1 MFSEFPYSE
10 WHQLNLDWIL
20 ESIKYLMEHG
30 GGGGAVISV
39 NGKTGVV
46 QLFPYD
52 VGAIP
57 MPENAT
63 TGQVLTFD
71 GADWTADNI
80 PDDVA
85 IFEMN
90 VSTVAEIEAA
100 YQAGKRCYCKSG
112 TGHIYLPLDSR
123 PSSTHFKFCRA
134 NSLKG
139 VTTIDVDNSTWTV
152 TSDYFIKRN
161 NIPIPQNG
169 DVLTY
174 NNGEWI
180 ASALPLYNGG

>member
-63 TGQVLTFD
+63 VGQVLTFD
-71 GADWTADNI
+71 GAEWKADNI

-85 IFEMN
+85 IFQYG
-90 VSTVAEIEAA
+90 VTPVAEIEAA
-100 YQAGKRCYCKSG
+100 YQAGKRCYC
-112 TGHIYLPLDSR
+112 TMNGHTYAPFSSR
-123 PSSTHFKFCRA
+123 PSSTHFKFSRA
-134 NSLKG
+134 NDLQG
-139 VTTIDVDNSTWTV
+139 VQVIDVDGATWSTKV
-152 TSDYFIKRN
+152 DMFIRRN